1 MTCSRGRK
9 VGEVNKSRGMW
20 CTWWWTS
27 RSNPATAS
35 RGCSYHQRCQRD
47 PLRRQGGRDSRAN
60 HWRMALNWRGEVAV
74 GLERK
79 REPLALASPRRT
91 AWWSEFKGMALE
103 LPKEPSVRP
112 PEEGAGE
119 PDICMGLFLRGDK
132 TLASLEKLAK
142 SAKTTF
148 DRGGV
153 EVGEGDCT
161 GEQLLDWTLAVC
173 KGSKYCY

>member
-60 HWRMALNWRGEVAV
+60 HWRMALNWRGGSSSRV
-74 GLERK
+74 GAR
-79 REPLALASPRRT
+79 ART
-91 AWWSEFKGMALE
+91 ASFSLTTAHRMVVRVQGDGPGTTKGAIGTTTRRGSRGARHLHGFVSARRQNPGITWEIGKISKNNFRSRWSGSRRRGLHRRATSGLN
-103 LPKEPSVRP
+103 PSR
-112 PEEGAGE
+112 
-119 PDICMGLFLRGDK
+119 MQ
-132 TLASLEKLAK
+132 
-142 SAKTTF
+142 
-148 DRGGV
+148 GV
-153 EVGEGDCT
+153 
-161 GEQLLDWTLAVC
+161 
-173 KGSKYCY
+173 